1 MHGRLT
7 FSLKRPA
14 VVETVRTVQI
24 KKKKRRK
31 EKENRLLEGQ
41 IPKSLQQNSVFM

>member
-24 KKKKRRK
+24 NKKRRK

-41 IPKSLQQNSVFM
+41 IPKSLQQNRVFM

>member
-24 KKKKRRK
+24 KKKKRK

-41 IPKSLQQNSVFM
+41 IPKSLQQNRVFM

>member
-24 KKKKRRK
+24 KKKKEEKKRK
-31 EKENRLLEGQ
+31 GKQ
-41 IPKSLQQNSVFM
+41 TS